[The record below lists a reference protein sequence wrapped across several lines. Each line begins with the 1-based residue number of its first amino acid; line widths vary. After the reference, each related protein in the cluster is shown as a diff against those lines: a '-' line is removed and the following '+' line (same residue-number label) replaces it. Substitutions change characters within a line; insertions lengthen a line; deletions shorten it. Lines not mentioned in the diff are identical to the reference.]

1 MRDDRLFILEVAMRK
16 PRLAVYRKPGFV
28 HRRHGQERLQYTA
41 GFKRDLGYWT
51 YISIFR
57 KVLAMLEAQGE
68 LTLRRKRAA
77 IGVLWPN
84 LRTFA
89 KAYPAEAAE
98 IVDWIYRLDPEFKPP
113 VRPVLTL
120 AYRMLGFATTEKLLR
135 LGAFWR

>member
-1 MRDDRLFILEVAMRK
+1 
-16 PRLAVYRKPGFV
+16 
-28 HRRHGQERLQYTA
+28 
-41 GFKRDLGYWT
+41 
-51 YISIFR
+51 
-57 KVLAMLEAQGE
+57 MLEAQGE